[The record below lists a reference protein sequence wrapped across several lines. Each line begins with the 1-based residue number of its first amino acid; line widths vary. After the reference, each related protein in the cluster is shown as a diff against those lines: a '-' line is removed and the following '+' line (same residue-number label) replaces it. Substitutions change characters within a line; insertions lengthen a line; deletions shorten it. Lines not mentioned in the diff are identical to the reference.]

1 MKEQFW
7 LTTRN
12 VLNLKKSC
20 KTGFILLEILIFL
33 TDDFNKEKLLP
44 SNEVQ
49 VVT

>member
-1 MKEQFW
+1 MKKQFW

-20 KTGFILLEILIFL
+20 KTGFFLLEVLIFV
-33 TDDFNKEKLLP
+33 TDELNKEKLLP
-44 SNEVQ
+44 SNELH

>member
-1 MKEQFW
+1 MKKQFW

-12 VLNLKKSC
+12 DLNLKKSR
-20 KTGFILLEILIFL
+20 KTGFILLEVLIFL
-33 TDDFNKEKLLP
+33 TDELNKEKLLP